1 MRLQCGPVSFPP
13 LSHTGGETAQGG
25 PEHVERFEGGCVVH
39 ACSQSQAV
47 LSPCACSP
55 AQSSSFLEVAQEK
68 MYVLVRS
75 RESRDGPASIHTHRL
90 STILVKAHHHHPL
103 WWKYRIVID

>member
-47 LSPCACSP
+47 L
-55 AQSSSFLEVAQEK
+55 SSFLEVAQEK